1 MGKSNKAVFCK
12 IIEKTMAVGDCPKDK
27 QLRPDFRKLYKAM
40 NSFNAKHI
48 A

>member
-1 MGKSNKAVFCK
+1 MGRSNKAVFCK
-12 IIEKTMAVGDCPKDK
+12 ITKKTMTVGDCSKDR